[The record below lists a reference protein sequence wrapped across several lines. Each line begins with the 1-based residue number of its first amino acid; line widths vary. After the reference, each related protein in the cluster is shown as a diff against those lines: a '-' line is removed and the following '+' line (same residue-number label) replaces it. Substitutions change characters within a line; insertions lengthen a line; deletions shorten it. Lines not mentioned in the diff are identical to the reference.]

1 MVTSAIDVR
10 VLKAA
15 ADLKLIQKLEQDIW
29 NMPPLPI
36 HQTITAV
43 QNGGLLLGA
52 FYDNE
57 LIGFNYGFAGFDK
70 GKSYLCSHML
80 GIHPDHRDKGLGA
93 LLKQKQ
99 KESASEMGYD
109 LITWTFD
116 PLESRNA
123 YLNLSKLHA
132 ICSTYVENC
141 YGDMEDSLNQGL
153 PTDRFKVEWWI
164 NSAHVNESWKGEAES
179 PQNPFKWA
187 VSDDSFP
194 VLLST
199 GWKGARN
206 PVLVPIPANFQT
218 IKSQNYELARDWR
231 YKTREIF
238 QTLFS
243 KGYALVDFIK
253 GKEGLVHYYVLVQR
267 HELQLKQKRWEQ
279 I

>member
-1 MVTSAIDVR
+1 VVTSAIEVR
-10 VLKAA
+10 VLKTP
-15 ADLKLIQKLEQDIW
+15 ADLKLIQKLEREIW

-36 HQTITAV
+36 HQTITAA

-57 LIGFNYGFAGFDK
+57 LIGFNYGFAGFDQ

-123 YLNLSKLHA
+123 YLNLSELYA

-141 YGDMEDSLNQGL
+141 YGDMEDSLNHGL
-153 PTDRFKVEWWI
+153 PTDRLKVEWWI
-164 NSAHVNESWKGEAES
+164 NSSHVNESLQDEAES
-179 PQNPFKWA
+179 PQNPFKWG

-199 GWKGARN
+199 GWEGARD

-243 KGYALVDFIK
+243 QGYALVDFIK